1 MNLLKIILSTSAFAI
16 ASVALH
22 AQLPTKVE
30 SFPVRDVRL
39 TASPFKHAEDMDIRY
54 LLGIDPDRLLAPYL
68 KEAGLFPKAENYTN
82 WENTGLD
89 GHIGGHYLSALSY
102 MYAATGNQE
111 IKVRLDY
118 MISELKRCQDAAGD
132 GYLCGVP
139 NGRKMWKEIEEGNI
153 RASGFGLNDR
163 WVPLYNIH
171 KMYAGL
177 RDATLQT
184 GSKEAKEMLVK
195 LTDWMIRLISKL
207 SDEQI
212 QDMLRSEHGG
222 LNETFADVAA
232 ITGDKRY
239 LKLAHQFSHQTVLQ
253 PLLKQED
260 KLTGMHANTQIPK
273 VIGFKRIA
281 DLEGNRDWSE
291 AARYFWETVVDHR
304 SITIGGNSVREH
316 FHPADDFSS
325 MLTAITGDKR
335 YLKLAHQFSHQTVL
349 QPLLKQEDKL
359 TGMHANTQIP
369 KVIGF
374 KRIADLE
381 GNRDWSEAARYFWE
395 TVVDHRSITIGGNS
409 VREHF
414 HPADDF
420 SSMLT
425 SEQGPETCNTYNMLR
440 LTKMLYETSADAHLM
455 DYYERALY
463 NHILSTQDPVQG
475 GFVYFTPMRA
485 GHYRVYSQPQT
496 SFWCCVGSGMENHAR
511 YGEMIYGH
519 KDNNLYVNLFI
530 PSTLRWGDIHIEQQ
544 TAFPDEEGTTLAVS
558 PEKGEKEFAL
568 LFRVPEWTNP
578 EALRLS
584 VNGEQQ
590 KVTVKEGYVSLNR
603 TWSKGDKVRLELP
616 MHLRAIALPDG
627 SANYSIL
634 YGPIVLAA
642 QLGKQNQD
650 GMFADDSRGGHI
662 AAGPRL
668 PLQTMPVMVGDKNDI
683 LSHLKKVE
691 GKPLTF
697 ALTGV
702 YPERYEGMIVEPFF
716 RLYEC
721 RYMVYWPVL
730 SKQELQAR
738 QEQLAKEEK
747 ERAAL
752 DGITTDKVI
761 CGEQQPESDHFIR
774 MENSRTGDDEG
785 VHWRET
791 TGWFS
796 YRMKTN
802 GKPVHKVRILFR
814 PEIRK
819 DAKVWIN
826 GQEVGKLADKP
837 ASDLSVGIVDVPV
850 SMQSDD
856 QLEIKIGRGN
866 EKVTPHIYEV
876 RLVTE

>member
-1 MNLLKIILSTSAFAI
+1 MNLLKTILSTSVFAI

-22 AQLPTKVE
+22 AQLPAKVE

-68 KEAGLFPKAENYTN
+68 KEAGLSPKAENYTN

-102 MYAATGNQE
+102 MYAATGNKE
-111 IKVRLDY
+111 IKARLDY
-118 MISELKRCQDAAGD
+118 MISKLKRCQDAAGD

-171 KMYAGL
+171 KIYAGL

-184 GSKEAKEMLVK
+184 DSREAKEMLVK
-195 LTDWMIRLISKL
+195 LTDWMIRLVSKL

-222 LNETFADVAA
+222 LNETFADMAA

-239 LKLAHQFSHQTVLQ
+239 LKLAHQFSHHTVLQ
-253 PLLKQED
+253 PLLRQED

-291 AARYFWETVVDHR
+291 
-304 SITIGGNSVREH
+304 
-316 FHPADDFSS
+316 
-325 MLTAITGDKR
+325 
-335 YLKLAHQFSHQTVL
+335 
-349 QPLLKQEDKL
+349 
-359 TGMHANTQIP
+359 
-369 KVIGF
+369 
-374 KRIADLE
+374 
-381 GNRDWSEAARYFWE
+381 
-395 TVVDHRSITIGGNS
+395 
-409 VREHF
+409 
-414 HPADDF
+414 
-420 SSMLT
+420 
-425 SEQGPETCNTYNMLR
+425 
-440 LTKMLYETSADAHLM
+440 
-455 DYYERALY
+455 
-463 NHILSTQDPVQG
+463 
-475 GFVYFTPMRA
+475 
-485 GHYRVYSQPQT
+485 
-496 SFWCCVGSGMENHAR
+496 GSGMENHAR

-530 PSTLRWGDIHIEQQ
+530 PSTLRWGDTQIEQQ
-544 TAFPDEEGTTLAVS
+544 TAFPDEEGSTLVIS
-558 PEKGEKEFAL
+558 PEKGKKEFTL
-568 LFRVPEWTNP
+568 LFRIPEWTKP

-584 VNGEQQ
+584 VNGKRQN
-590 KVTVKEGYVSLNR
+590 VTVKEGYVSLNR

-642 QLGKQNQD
+642 RLGKQNQD

-668 PLQTMPVMVGDKNDI
+668 PLQTMPVIVGDKNNL

-697 ALTGV
+697 TLSGV
-702 YPERYEGMIVEPFF
+702 YPERYEGMTVEPFF

-730 SKQELQAR
+730 SVQELQAR

-752 DGITTDKVI
+752 DGMTADKVI

-785 VHWRET
+785 IHWREAA
-791 TGWFS
+791 GWFS

-802 GKPVHKVRILFR
+802 GKQVNKVRIRFR

-826 GQEVGKLADKP
+826 GQEVGRLAGKP
-837 ASDLSVGIVDVPV
+837 ASDVSVGIFDVPA
-850 SMQSDD
+850 SMQSNE
-856 QLEIKIGRGN
+856 QLEIKIGKGN